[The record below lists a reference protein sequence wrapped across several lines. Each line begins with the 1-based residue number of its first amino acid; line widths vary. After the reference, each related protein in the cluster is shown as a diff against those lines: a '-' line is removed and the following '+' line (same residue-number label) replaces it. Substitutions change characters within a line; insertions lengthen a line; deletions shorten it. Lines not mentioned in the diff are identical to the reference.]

1 MNQFKTSKKFG
12 DKLEKDIALRV
23 IERLHPGCQIKSP
36 DDAGVFREDGLAIPD
51 HIVVKNKK
59 VIALYDSKN
68 KNNLY
73 THHGH
78 PEKFWSTDEK
88 LFEYR
93 EIADKYGIQESLIFL
108 VRV

>member
-1 MNQFKTSKKFG
+1 MNQFTVSKKFG

-23 IERLHPGCQIKSP
+23 IEKLYPGCQIKSP
-36 DDAGVFREDGLAIPD
+36 DDAGIFREDGLAIPD

-59 VIALYDSKN
+59 IIALYDSKN

-78 PEKFWSTDEK
+78 TEKFQTSMVLPVIFYSTTK
-88 LFEYR
+88 TMIR
-93 EIADKYGIQESLIFL
+93 TMSIW
-108 VRV
+108 